1 MVNLQDMT
9 LKMTA
14 SPHLKSPKKTDW
26 IMKQVVIALLFP
38 LAAAIYFFGVKSLF
52 MVIVGILSSVLFE
65 YAYQKIKDQP
75 VRIND
80 YSAVITGMLLGLS
93 VPVTAPYW
101 SIVVGSFL
109 AIVIIKQLPGGIGR
123 NMFNPAVGARVM
135 LKVFFSPWITNWVT
149 PGRGTDVV
157 STATPLESIGHFSRT
172 VGEDVPGL
180 WDLFLGVNL
189 GGNIGETSKAMIL
202 LAFIYLVVRGV
213 INMKIPLLYVITVA
227 VISSIYGGYDTTYMM
242 THVLSGTLVFAAVF
256 MATDYTSG
264 ALTPDG
270 QTIFAIGAG
279 VLTIGIRILF
289 DFPGGVGF
297 AILIMNALSPLI
309 DKHLAPRI
317 YGHKKRPKVS
327 LS

>member
-1 MVNLQDMT
+1 MATLQDMT
-9 LKMTA
+9 LKITA
-14 SPHLKSPKKTDW
+14 SPHLKSTKKTDW

-38 LAAAIYFFGVKSLF
+38 LAAAIYFFGIKSLF

-101 SIVVGSFL
+101 SIIIASFF

-149 PGRGTDVV
+149 PGTGTDVV
-157 STATPLESIGHFSRT
+157 STATPLESIGNFSRT

-180 WDLFLGVNL
+180 WELFLGVNL

-227 VISSIYGGYDTTYMM
+227 VISSIYGGYDVTYMM

-309 DKHLAPRI
+309 DKYLAPRI